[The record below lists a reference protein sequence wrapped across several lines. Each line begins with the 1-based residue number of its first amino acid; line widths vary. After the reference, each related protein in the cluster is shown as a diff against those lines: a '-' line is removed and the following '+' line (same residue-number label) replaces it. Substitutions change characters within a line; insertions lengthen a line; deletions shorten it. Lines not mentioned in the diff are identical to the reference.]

1 MVVMICHNGTHIYR
15 TWFLSLYLR
24 PHKCTSCYLKN
35 NLYMFAWTN
44 ENHISCVQAWFCSEI
59 SKILLHQY
67 LKVFFLIFFKSVTLI
82 FLQVKVIQDSRPI
95 HDKVVDSFLNK
106 FFPSGYPYRYE
117 VLRLIAILDK
127 SAGIHPIV
135 LSLCY

>member
-1 MVVMICHNGTHIYR
+1 MCKHDSVAKLVKSYFINI
-15 TWFLSLYLR
+15 LR
-24 PHKCTSCYLKN
+24 VY
-35 NLYMFAWTN
+35 
-44 ENHISCVQAWFCSEI
+44 
-59 SKILLHQY
+59 
-67 LKVFFLIFFKSVTLI
+67 LIFFQSVTLL

-117 VLRLIAILDK
+117 VLRLIAILDN